1 MRPCAIEPGA
11 LVLLLLGCN
20 GHDVHSEPPS
30 SGPQASADADV
41 GSQQFDASEEAPS
54 SQGDLGTAMQG
65 SADATDERS
74 ASDPLDGGSEGEP
87 TPGSLTCVRSTRYAG
102 VEACPA
108 AGGPFVS
115 FECGGLCL
123 EFVTLVG
130 PGMNMQCQLG
140 GSTADGAIPF
150 TDAGTIVAC
159 CPEASSQLSTPVPC
173 EGPFM

>member
-1 MRPCAIEPGA
+1 VIEPGA

-30 SGPQASADADV
+30 SGPQASADADL
-41 GSQQFDASEEAPS
+41 GSQADASDDAAS
-54 SQGDLGTAMQG
+54 GQGDVGTAMQD
-65 SADATDERS
+65 SPDATDERS
-74 ASDPLDGGSEGEP
+74 ASDPLDSGSESDP

-102 VEACPA
+102 VEPCPA
-108 AGGPFVS
+108 DGGPFVS

-123 EFVTLVG
+123 EFVTLLG
-130 PGMNMQCQLG
+130 PGMNMLCQLG
-140 GSTADGAIPF
+140 GSTADGAIPI

-159 CPEASSQLSTPVPC
+159 CPPASSQLSTPVRC